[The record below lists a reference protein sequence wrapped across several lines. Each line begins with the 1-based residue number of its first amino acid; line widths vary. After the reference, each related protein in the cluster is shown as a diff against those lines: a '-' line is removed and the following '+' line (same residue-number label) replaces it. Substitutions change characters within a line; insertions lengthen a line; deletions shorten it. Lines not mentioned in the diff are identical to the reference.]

1 MNTCP
6 GCLPCLGKN
15 ALDAALRST
24 DDPDLQKKIL
34 ADCFRMLADNDYQMP
49 PPYYA
54 RKILDIACSHTG
66 KSDIYAV
73 EKRRSNQLAKHL
85 VAELPSLP
93 EYNAEDFESRLR
105 LACAGNILDFGIFA
119 DLDLSFAMKTIK
131 TAFTK
136 PVAVDAVK
144 ILQKKMDSAK
154 RILYILDN
162 CGEAVFDRVFIE
174 PYKDKVTLGVRGKAA
189 FNDVTA
195 DDLADCGFDGW
206 EYISNGPV
214 GIPGTILSECD
225 EAFLKE
231 FEAADLIIAKGQGNF
246 ETMNEYTSPAAF
258 LFMAKCPAVTRLI
271 GAEMNSIQ
279 VRLINL
285 A

>member
-1 MNTCP
+1 MNTRP

-24 DDPDLQKKIL
+24 SDPELQKKIL
-34 ADCFRMLADNDYQMP
+34 AECFRMLADNDYQMP
-49 PPYYA
+49 PPYSA
-54 RKILDIACSHTG
+54 RKILDIAYSHTG
-66 KSDIYAV
+66 RTDIYAE
-73 EKRRSNQLAKHL
+73 EKRRSNQLAKQL

-93 EYNAEDFESRLR
+93 EYHADDFESRLR

-119 DLDLSFAMKTIK
+119 DLDLSFAMKTVK

-136 PVAVDAVK
+136 PIDIEAVR

-154 RILYILDN
+154 KILYILDN

-189 FNDVTA
+189 FNDVIA
-195 DDLADCGFDGW
+195 DDLADCGFENW
-206 EYISNGPV
+206 KYVSNGPV
-214 GIPGTILSECD
+214 GVPGTILSECD
-225 EAFLKE
+225 DAFLNE
-231 FEAADLIIAKGQGNF
+231 FHSSDLIIAKGQGNF
-246 ETMNEYTSPAAF
+246 ETMNEYTQPIAF
-258 LFMAKCPAVTRLI
+258 LFLAKCPAVTQLI

-285 A
+285 Q